1 MIIGAWRSL
10 VAHLHGVQGV
20 GGSNPLAPILHRRLM
35 LNYFTPSW
43 LLFPMLLLSILAHF
57 HSNTVRSLER
67 RPSTMGA
74 RPITQGRAKEAKNHK
89 VGKRKLGVASSA
101 NLLDNTACLF

>member
-1 MIIGAWRSL
+1 MGCKVSEVQILSPRSCI
-10 VAHLHGVQGV
+10 V
-20 GGSNPLAPILHRRLM
+20 GSCSITSLL
-35 LNYFTPSW
+35 TW

-74 RPITQGRAKEAKNHK
+74 RPITQGRAKEAKNYK

-101 NLLDNTACLF
+101 ILLDNTPCLF